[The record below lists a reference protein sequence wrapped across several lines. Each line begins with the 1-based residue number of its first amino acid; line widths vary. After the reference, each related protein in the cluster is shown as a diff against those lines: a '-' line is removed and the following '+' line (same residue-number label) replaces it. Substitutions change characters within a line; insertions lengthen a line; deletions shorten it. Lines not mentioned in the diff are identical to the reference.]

1 MLPWYDFV
9 LLGMVAVIAGMMNA
23 LAGGGTLLTFPVL
36 TAVGLPAVIA
46 NVTNTLALLPGTVG
60 GTLAQWEEMKTQA
73 RSLLFFLPFA
83 VLGGLIGGI
92 LLLNSGEKVFRQIVP
107 FLILM
112 ASLLLAAQERL
123 RFFLSRRSEKH
134 ASNKTSL
141 LWSGAAVFLAAIYG
155 GYFGAGLGVILLS
168 ILGLALDETLTKL
181 NALKQSIAFCSN
193 ATAAIFFVFSGQVV
207 WPVVL
212 VMAACS
218 LFGGWLG
225 GRLARKVKPASF
237 RWIVVTIGVI
247 VAVIYFIK
255 G

>member
-141 LWSGAAVFLAAIYG
+141 RWSGAAVFLVAIYG

>member
-134 ASNKTSL
+134 VSDKTSL

>member
-1 MLPWYDFV
+1 
-9 LLGMVAVIAGMMNA
+9 
-23 LAGGGTLLTFPVL
+23 
-36 TAVGLPAVIA
+36 
-46 NVTNTLALLPGTVG
+46 VG

-73 RSLLFFLPFA
+73 RRLLFFLPFA

-123 RFFLSRRSEKH
+123 RAFLARRAEKH
-134 ASNKTSL
+134 ASSGKTSL
-141 LWSGAAVFLAAIYG
+141 VWGAAAVLLAAIYG

-168 ILGLALDETLTKL
+168 TLGLALDETLTRL
-181 NALKQSIAFCSN
+181 NALKQSIAFCVN
-193 ATAAIFFVFSGQVV
+193 ATAAVFFVFSGQVV

-225 GRLARKVKPASF
+225 GKLARRVKPASF
-237 RWIVVTIGVI
+237 RWLVVTIGVG